1 MVFAD
6 VLLDVGVVS
15 LALMPA
21 VYGVALGG
29 SSQYRTALNVN
40 YSILIRI
47 IHWALRTSPLSG
59 QATTDFMPSFS
70 SPCLPLKGSVR
81 RMVSGTGAW
90 REVAVRSELN
100 LGPLA

>member
-47 IHWALRTSPLSG
+47 VYWALRTSPLSG

-70 SPCLPLKGSVR
+70 SPCLPLKGSVGWSGAIGEYPFR
-81 RMVSGTGAW
+81 LFMAVST
-90 REVAVRSELN
+90 S
-100 LGPLA
+100 